1 MNKVILIGRLTRDP
15 ELRYTSSNIA
25 TASFSLAVDRNF
37 TNQNGEREAD
47 FINIVVWRKQAEN
60 CKNYLTK
67 GSQVAID
74 GRIQTRSYDGQDGQK
89 RYVTEVVA
97 DNVQFLGTR
106 ANNNMDTNSQPA
118 FNDNATPYDF
128 ASTKAPAQNTQ
139 PARPRAV
146 GLYDER
152 GLRYVPAAFGG
163 GRARG
168 ARREEGEPH
177 GLLGGPDR
185 FGQPA
190 GELHSLSRAAHGYL
204 PPHRGGAHARG
215 IAGPA
220 RRAA

>member
-1 MNKVILIGRLTRDP
+1 MNKVVLIGRLTRDP

-25 TASFSLAVDRNF
+25 TATFSLAVDRNF

-60 CKNYLTK
+60 VKNYLTK

-106 ANNNMDTNSQPA
+106 AGNSNNNDNNFAQPA

-128 ASTKAPAQNTQ
+128 AQAPAQTTDVSND
-139 PARPRAV
+139 PFADF
-146 GLYDER
+146 GSSIEISDDE
-152 GLRYVPAAFGG
+152 
-163 GRARG
+163 
-168 ARREEGEPH
+168 
-177 GLLGGPDR
+177 
-185 FGQPA
+185 
-190 GELHSLSRAAHGYL
+190 L
-204 PPHRGGAHARG
+204 PF
-215 IAGPA
+215 
-220 RRAA
+220 